1 MVPSIALRWRI
12 RRRNSSHQF
21 PPSLLGFMDR
31 SARDVSSV
39 GVQLRRSFQAQR
51 LLFLQRCGQPGVIA
65 LEFVEYPVAWLIV
78 EFRMRRRLKSRM
90 RRLASRAKESL
101 AEQDK
106 PKFRFHRFR
115 RLEVFG

>member
-1 MVPSIALRWRI
+1 
-12 RRRNSSHQF
+12 
-21 PPSLLGFMDR
+21 MDR

-90 RRLASRAKESL
+90 RRRGRGLED
-101 AEQDK
+101 E
-106 PKFRFHRFR
+106 R
-115 RLEVFG
+115 RRC